1 MLASCAILLT
11 AISLHVGN
19 EREYNEVHTSLGL
32 QCSELPKL
40 GNVSGG
46 VFKNSEG
53 NTSFYIATR
62 KGKDYWFEFGGATG
76 YEAAPV
82 VPIARVGYT
91 FKYMEVFIGIGA
103 EKIRDKVTPIGVFGT
118 QLRIPIKEK

>member
-1 MLASCAILLT
+1 MYQEVFSRIQKVTPPSILQL
-11 AISLHVGN
+11 
-19 EREYNEVHTSLGL
+19 
-32 QCSELPKL
+32 
-40 GNVSGG
+40 
-46 VFKNSEG
+46 
-53 NTSFYIATR
+53 
-62 KGKDYWFEFGGATG
+62 GKDYWFEFGGATG